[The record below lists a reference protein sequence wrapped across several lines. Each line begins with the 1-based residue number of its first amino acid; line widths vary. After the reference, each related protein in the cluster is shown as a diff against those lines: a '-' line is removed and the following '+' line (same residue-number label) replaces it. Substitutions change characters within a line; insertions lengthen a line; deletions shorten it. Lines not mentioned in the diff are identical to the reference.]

1 MASWSVLIVG
11 GGLAGLSAALHLMEE
26 AEAAGGSVAGRVAV
40 VEAARSAGGRLA
52 TRTIDRAVLDHGA
65 QFFTVRSDT
74 LQARVDQWL
83 VEGAV
88 EEWCRGFTDID
99 GFPRYRAAG
108 GMLALAAHMRRQLER
123 GGVDVITG
131 QRVAAV
137 LSDGERWVTTYDG
150 ATREPDEAAA
160 LVATP
165 PVPQVLEL
173 LRNGAVAVPAEH
185 RQRLESFAYHRVLA
199 LLAVLDRSPGLPAP
213 GALQQ
218 PDDPVF
224 SFVADNQAKGI
235 SPVPAVTFHTGHAL
249 SAELWDLPDNEVV
262 ARLTEPARAYL
273 GGAEVTSLQLKRWR
287 HTGPMTPWPE
297 PCLNLADR
305 PGPLVLA
312 GDGFGTSR
320 FEGAYNSGLAAAR
333 AVAPVLS

>member
-1 MASWSVLIVG
+1 MASWSVVIVG
-11 GGLAGLSAALHLMEE
+11 GGLAGLSAAQELVDT
-26 AEAAGGSVAGRVAV
+26 AVAAGESLAGRVAV
-40 VEAARSAGGRLA
+40 VEAGRSAGGRLA

-83 VEGAV
+83 ADGAV
-88 EEWCRGFTDID
+88 EEWCRGFAEID

-108 GMLALAAHMRRQLER
+108 GMLALAAHMRRRLE
-123 GGVDVITG
+123 GAGVEIVTG
-131 QRVAAV
+131 RRVAAV
-137 LSDGERWVTTYDG
+137 LSDGEKWVTTYHG

-160 LVATP
+160 LIATP
-165 PVPQVLEL
+165 PVPQILEL
-173 LRNGAVAVPAEH
+173 LRDGAVAVPAEH
-185 RQRLESFAYHRVLA
+185 RERLESFTYHRVLA

-213 GALQQ
+213 GAIQQ

-235 SPVPAVTFHTGHAL
+235 SPVPAVTFHTAHAL
-249 SAELWDLPDNEVV
+249 SAELWDLSDDEVV
-262 ARLTEPARAYL
+262 ARLTEPARTYL

-287 HTGPMTPWPE
+287 HTGPVTPWPE
-297 PCLNLADR
+297 PCLTIADR

-333 AVAPVLS
+333 AVAGVLS

>member
-11 GGLAGLSAALHLMEE
+11 GGLAGLSAALHLAEE
-26 AEAAGGSVAGRVAV
+26 IESAGGDGVAGRIAV
-40 VEAARSAGGRLA
+40 VEAGRSAGGRLA

-83 VEGAV
+83 ADGAV
-88 EEWCRGFTDID
+88 EVWCRGFAEVD

-108 GMLALAAHMRRQLER
+108 GMVELAAHMRRRLER
-123 GGVDVITG
+123 AGVDFVTG
-131 QRVAAV
+131 RRASAL
-137 LSDGERWVTTYDG
+137 LSDGERWVATYDG
-150 ATREPDEAAA
+150 ATREPDEALA
-160 LVATP
+160 LIATP
-165 PVPQVLEL
+165 PVPETLDL

-185 RQRLESFAYHRVLA
+185 RERLEAFAYHRVLA

-249 SAELWDLPDNEVV
+249 SAELWDLSDDEVL
-262 ARLTEPARAYL
+262 ARLTEPARDYL

-287 HTGPMTPWPE
+287 HTGPVTPWPE
-297 PCLNLADR
+297 PCLTLAER

-333 AVAPVLS
+333 AVAAVL

>member
-11 GGLAGLSAALHLMEE
+11 GGLAGLSAALELVER
-26 AEAAGGSVAGRVAV
+26 AEAAGGDGVAGRIAV
-40 VEAARSAGGRLA
+40 VEAGRSAGGRLA

-83 VEGAV
+83 ADGAV
-88 EEWCRGFTDID
+88 EVWCRGFAEVD

-108 GMLALAAHMRRQLER
+108 GMLALAAHMRRRLER
-123 GGVDVITG
+123 AGVDFVTG
-131 QRVAAV
+131 RRVSAV
-137 LSDGERWVTTYDG
+137 LSDGERWVTTYEG
-150 ATREPDEAAA
+150 ATREPDEAMA
-160 LVATP
+160 LIATP
-165 PVPQVLEL
+165 PVPETLEL

-185 RQRLESFAYHRVLA
+185 REQLEAFAYHRVLA

-249 SAELWDLPDNEVV
+249 SAELWDLADDEVL
-262 ARLTEPARAYL
+262 ARLTEPAHAYL
-273 GGAEVTSLQLKRWR
+273 GGAGVTSLQLKRWR
-287 HTGPMTPWPE
+287 HTGPVTPWPE
-297 PCLNLADR
+297 PCLTLAEQ

-333 AVAPVLS
+333 AVADVL

>member
-11 GGLAGLSAALHLMEE
+11 GGLAGLSAALELVEG
-26 AEAAGGSVAGRVAV
+26 AEAAGGGPVGRVAV
-40 VEAARSAGGRLA
+40 VEAGRSAGGRLA

-83 VEGAV
+83 ADGAV
-88 EEWCRGFTDID
+88 EEWCRGFAEVD
-99 GFPRYRAAG
+99 GFPRYRAPG
-108 GMLALAAHMRRQLER
+108 GMVALAAHMRRRLER
-123 GGVDVITG
+123 AGVEIVTG
-131 QRVAAV
+131 RRVDAV
-137 LSDGERWVTTYDG
+137 LSDGERWVTTYHG
-150 ATREPDEAAA
+150 ATREPDEATA
-160 LVATP
+160 LIATP
-165 PVPQVLEL
+165 PVPQILEL

-185 RQRLESFAYHRVLA
+185 RERLEGFTYHRVLA

-218 PDDPVF
+218 PADPVF

-235 SPVPAVTFHTGHAL
+235 SPVPAVTFHTAHAL
-249 SAELWDLPDNEVV
+249 SAELWELSDDEVV

-273 GGAEVTSLQLKRWR
+273 GGAEITALQLKRWL
-287 HTGPMTPWPE
+287 HTGPVTPWPE
-297 PCLNLADR
+297 PCLTIADR

-333 AVAPVLS
+333 AVATALL

>member
-11 GGLAGLSAALHLMEE
+11 GGLAGLSAALHLAEE
-26 AEAAGGSVAGRVAV
+26 MEAAGDSAAGRVAV
-40 VEAARSAGGRLA
+40 VEAGRSAGGRLA

-65 QFFTVRSDT
+65 QFFTVRSET

-83 VEGAV
+83 ADGAV
-88 EEWCRGFTDID
+88 EEWCRGFAEVD
-99 GFPRYRAAG
+99 GYPRYRAAG
-108 GMLALAAHMRRQLER
+108 GMVELAAHMRRRLER
-123 GGVDVITG
+123 AGVELVTG
-131 QRVAAV
+131 RRVGAV
-137 LSDGERWVTTYDG
+137 LSDGERWVATYND
-150 ATREPDEAAA
+150 ASREPDEAQA
-160 LVATP
+160 LIATP
-165 PVPQVLEL
+165 PVPETLEL

-185 RQRLESFAYHRVLA
+185 RERLETFAYHRVLA

-213 GALQQ
+213 GAIQQ

-249 SAELWDLPDNEVV
+249 SAELWDLSDDEVL

-287 HTGPMTPWPE
+287 HTGPVTPWPE
-297 PCLNLADR
+297 PCLTLAER

-320 FEGAYNSGLAAAR
+320 FEGAYNSGVAAAR
-333 AVAPVLS
+333 AVAAAL